1 MASAEQKKEY
11 HVSKAF
17 KGVNTKANRTAIDP
31 NEFSWLENAQP
42 IGFSNLKIIPGQ
54 SNVSNAAGN
63 AVAWTSNVSTLDSV
77 NLGLKDYVV
86 AFQTDGSA
94 QYFNLTDLAKG
105 NIASAN
111 KFSNTGIR
119 VSQWKNERLLI
130 MDPSK
135 GYFTWDSNNVNTVG
149 SVGAIGVINGGSSY
163 NVATPPAVVI
173 SGPDEVGGIQAN
185 AQATIVGSAVAA
197 ITLIDAGLGYT
208 NASNLVVTITGGGGS
223 GAQAAAQM
231 LTFAQNT
238 VSLIVTNPGDGYSN
252 AANVTVTVTGGG
264 GTGAK
269 GAAIVSNGQI
279 IQIITT
285 NPGTGYSNSA
295 NTIATIT
302 GGGGSN
308 ATAQAIVQSQPN
320 VDIASFS
327 GRVWPAFGRTIATSA
342 AGTFND
348 FASVSATV
356 TSLDDSTLH
365 GNILGLLAANN
376 FLYIFGDDSIN
387 VFSDVRV
394 TSSGTTLFTNTNV
407 SASIG
412 SRRPGSLFP
421 YFRSVLFMN
430 DYGVYALVGSTT
442 SKLSDPLDGI
452 FPLIDFTHP
461 VTGGQVFL
469 NNILCAGFNFYYN
482 DPVQGLRPIQAVF
495 FEKKWFF
502 ASQGTIDLVTSV
514 PFGGKVNLY
523 GTAGRNLVQLY
534 QDPTASISSKVQ
546 TALNEMDDPIRDKQ
560 AIQIGVEATLTNAA
574 TFNITVDSEKGS
586 SPAIIKT
593 NTMTWTNDLGNIITW
608 RNNSNAIMNWSGGF
622 GYSLYTNIANQWG
635 KYLGMTLTS
644 TDPAFTVNTFE
655 YEYEKRARF

>member
-31 NEFSWLENAQP
+31 NEFSWLENVQP
-42 IGFSNLKIIPGQ
+42 IGSSNLKIIPGP
-54 SNVSNAAGN
+54 SNITNGAGN
-63 AVAWTSNVSTLDSV
+63 LVTWTSNVSTLEAV

-86 AFQTDGSA
+86 AFEADGSA
-94 QYFNLTDLAKG
+94 QYFNLTDLVKG

-111 KFSNTGIR
+111 KFSTTGIR
-119 VSQWKNERLLI
+119 TSQWKNERLLI

-149 SVGAIGVINGGSSY
+149 SVGAIGVVQGGSGF
-163 NVATPPAVVI
+163 NVASPPAIII

-185 AQATIVGSAVAA
+185 AQAIVVGTQLAA
-197 ITLIDAGLGYT
+197 ISLIDAGLGYT
-208 NASNLVVTITGGGGS
+208 NAANLKVTITGTGN
-223 GAQAAAQM
+223 GAQAAAQL

-238 VSLIVTNPGDGYSN
+238 VSLIVTNPGDNYSN
-252 AANVTVTVTGGG
+252 ASNVTVTVTGGG
-264 GTGAK
+264 GTNATGQ
-269 GAAIVSNGQI
+269 AIVSNGQI

-285 NPGTGYSNSA
+285 NPGSNYSNSA

-302 GGGGSN
+302 GGGGAN

-327 GRVWPAFGRTIATSA
+327 GRVWPAFGRTVATSA

-348 FASVSATV
+348 FSSLSATT

-394 TSSGTTLFTNTNV
+394 TSSGSTLFTNTNV
-407 SASIG
+407 SASVG
-412 SRRPGSLFP
+412 SKRPGSIFP

-452 FPLIDFTHP
+452 FPLIDFTRP
-461 VTGGQVFL
+461 VVGGQVLL
-469 NNILCAGFNFYYN
+469 NNILCAAFNFYYN
-482 DPVQGLRPIQAVF
+482 DPNSSLRPIQAVF

-502 ASQGTIDLVTSV
+502 SSQGAIDLATSV

-523 GTAGRNLVQLY
+523 GTAGRNLIQLY
-534 QDPTASISSKVQ
+534 NNPIVAISSKIQ
-546 TALNEMDDPIRDKQ
+546 TALNELDDPIRDKQ
-560 AIQIGVEATLTNAA
+560 AIQIGIEATLTNAA

-586 SPAIIKT
+586 SPAIVKSNMLMWT
-593 NTMTWTNDLGNIITW
+593 NNSNLSITWTNNSAGII
-608 RNNSNAIMNWSGGF
+608 NWFGGA

-635 KYLGMTLTS
+635 KYLGMTATS
-644 TDPAFTVNTFE
+644 TDPGFTVNTFE

>member
-1 MASAEQKKEY
+1 MANAEQKKEY

-31 NEFSWLENAQP
+31 NEFAWLENAQP
-42 IGFSNLKIIPGQ
+42 IGFSNLKITPGQ
-54 SNVSNAAGN
+54 GNVVNAAGN
-63 AVAWTSNVSTLDSV
+63 LVTWTSNVSTLDSV
-77 NLGLKDYVV
+77 NLGLKDYLV

-94 QYFNLTDLAKG
+94 QYFNLTDLVKG

-111 KFSNTGIR
+111 KFSTTGIR

-130 MDPSK
+130 MDPAK

-149 SVGAIGVINGGSSY
+149 SVGAIGVVKGGTGF
-163 NVATPPAVVI
+163 NVASPPSIII

-185 AQATIVGSAVAA
+185 AQATVVGTALADV
-197 ITLIDAGLGYT
+197 TLIDAGLGYT
-208 NASNLVVTITGGGGS
+208 NAANLKVTIAGTGAN
-223 GAQAAAQM
+223 AQCAAQ
-231 LTFAQNT
+231 LITFAQNT
-238 VSLIVTNPGDGYSN
+238 VSLIVTNPGDNYTN
-252 AANVTVTVTGGG
+252 AANVTVTITGGG
-264 GTGAK
+264 GTNAAGQ
-269 GAAIVSNGQI
+269 AIVSNGQI

-285 NPGTGYSNSA
+285 NPGSGYSNTA
-295 NTIATIT
+295 NISVAVT
-302 GGGGSN
+302 GGGGNN
-308 ATAQAIVQSQPN
+308 ATVQAIVQSSPN
-320 VDIASFS
+320 VDISSFS
-327 GRVWPAFGRTIATSA
+327 GRVWPAFGRTVATSA

-348 FASVSATV
+348 FSSVSATT

-412 SRRPGSLFP
+412 SKRPNSLFP

-430 DYGVYALVGSTT
+430 DYGIYALVGSTT

-452 FPLIDFTHP
+452 FPLIDFTKP
-461 VTGGQVFL
+461 VTGGQVLL
-469 NNILCAGFNFYYN
+469 NNILCAAFNFYYN
-482 DPVQGLRPIQAVF
+482 DPVLGLRPIQAVF

-502 ASQGTIDLVTSV
+502 TSQGTIDQVTSV

-523 GTAGRNLVQLY
+523 GTAGKNLVQLY
-534 QDPTASISSKVQ
+534 SDATALISSTIK
-546 TALNEMDDPIRDKQ
+546 TALNDMDDPIRDKQ
-560 AIQIGVEATLTNAA
+560 AIQIGIEATLMNSA

-586 SPAIIKT
+586 APAIVKS
-593 NTMTWTNDLGNIITW
+593 NTMTWTNNVGGVITW
-608 RNNSNAIMNWSGGF
+608 KNNSLQIINWSGGA
-622 GYSLYTNIANQWG
+622 GYSLYTSIASQWG
-635 KYLGMTLTS
+635 KYLGMTATS
-644 TDPAFTVNTFE
+644 TDPAFTINTFE